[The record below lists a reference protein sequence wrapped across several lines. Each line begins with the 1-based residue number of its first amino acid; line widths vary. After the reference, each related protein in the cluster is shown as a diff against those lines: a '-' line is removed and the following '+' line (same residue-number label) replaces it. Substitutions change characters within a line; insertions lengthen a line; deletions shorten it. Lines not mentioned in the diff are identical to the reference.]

1 MSSHHL
7 LSSSSRDF
15 SLVDV
20 VKMTEADATA
30 LFCLARWPGTNGA
43 ARCPRCQASASG
55 PDKRGRYRCKMCDHS
70 FTLTSNTAFHGVK
83 LSLTTLL
90 VAVAAWSMAVK
101 GMASLQIARVIGVN
115 YRSAFRLMHRLRY
128 VLALECLA
136 RRIGGPG
143 KEVIIDSL
151 YVGGR
156 RRKANWH
163 RAREKPGAAAA
174 RLQLRRAVIAA
185 REVDGRIIL
194 CVRHR
199 ESEAIPFLL
208 ERIRPGS
215 IIHADESPAWNILHA
230 HYEMRRINH
239 SKSYSDG
246 QACTNLIES
255 FFARVRRLHRGQHHY
270 VSPQYL
276 EKYAIE
282 AAFREDNRHLTTKE
296 LTMRLLTL
304 ALNAPPEPH
313 LNHAATNKSHPR
325 RRRPFPGRRR

>member
-1 MSSHHL
+1 M
-7 LSSSSRDF
+7 
-15 SLVDV
+15 
-20 VKMTEADATA
+20 
-30 LFCLARWPGTNGA
+30 A
-43 ARCPRCQASASG
+43 A
-55 PDKRGRYRCKMCDHS
+55 
-70 FTLTSNTAFHGVK
+70 
-83 LSLTTLL
+83 
-90 VAVAAWSMAVK
+90 K

-128 VLALECLA
+128 VLALECQG

-185 REVDGRIIL
+185 REVDGRIVL
-194 CVRHR
+194 CVRQK

-208 ERIRPGS
+208 DRIRPGS

-239 SKSYSDG
+239 SKAYSDG
-246 QACTNLIES
+246 HACTNLIES

-282 AAFREDNRHLTTKE
+282 AAFREDSRHLTTRE
-296 LTMRLLTL
+296 FTMRLLTL
-304 ALNAPPEPH
+304 TLNSPPGPY
-313 LNHAATNKSHPR
+313 LNQTETNKSHPR